1 MKRYFSFAVLITIIF
16 LSCSKESVYEK
27 DTVNPEI
34 EVVYPLDKP
43 VIAAGDP
50 LCMKV
55 LISDDKSLAS
65 VWLQVSDGK
74 GFRKEYS
81 LPGRSMEI
89 IEKYYAPAGVYGNL
103 TATFFATDEAGN
115 TASRQILFVINN

>member
-1 MKRYFSFAVLITIIF
+1 MKKYISLLLFSVVILA
-16 LSCSKESVYEK
+16 SCSKQAAYEK
-27 DTVNPEI
+27 DITKPEI

-43 VIAAGDP
+43 VIAPGDP

-65 VWLQVSDGK
+65 VWLIVNDGK
-74 GFRKEYS
+74 GFRKEYA

-103 TATFFATDEAGN
+103 TATFYAADEAGN
-115 TASRQILFVINN
+115 TSSRELLFVVNN